1 MLASRSPSWFAVALT
16 VFLIVGC
23 GGSVAPVTDAP
34 AEGFPADFP
43 FADYQ
48 ERAGRI
54 YRVTGSGSE
63 LLITVYRGG
72 PLARF
77 GHDHVVHHASLGGMV
92 AVPPSL
98 GDVRADLFVAVTE
111 LVVDDPGRR
120 AEAGFDSEPSAEDIA
135 GTRANMLGPRVLNA
149 AEYPFVRVAV
159 EDVTGELPEVELALA
174 LVVAGATTRMTTSA
188 TVDISRCSV
197 SVSAALSL
205 RQTELGLEPF
215 SVLGGALRV
224 ADEFDVRLRLLAE
237 SPDNGCGAWRSPPP
251 SESPSALLAP
261 ISRPLPCLDGAAPR
275 CSSTFARS
283 CSLAVCRVRVDSSL
297 GGLQSQGLFFVE
309 FAQPVALFLQTRGA
323 VL

>member
-1 MLASRSPSWFAVALT
+1 MLASRSPSWPAAVLT
-16 VFLIVGC
+16 VFLVVGC

-48 ERAGRI
+48 ARGGRI

-63 LLITVYRGG
+63 LLITVYRDG

-77 GHDHVVHHASLGGMV
+77 GHDHVVHHASLGGMI

-98 GDVRADLFVAVTE
+98 RDVRADLFGAVTE

-149 AEYPFVRVAV
+149 AEYPFLRVDV
-159 EDVTGELPEVELALA
+159 EDVTGELPEVGLTLAIA
-174 LVVAGATTRMTTSA
+174 VAGATTRVTTPA

-205 RQTELGLEPF
+205 KQTELGLEPF

-237 SPDNGCGAWRSPPP
+237 SPDNDCGA
-251 SESPSALLAP
+251 
-261 ISRPLPCLDGAAPR
+261 
-275 CSSTFARS
+275 
-283 CSLAVCRVRVDSSL
+283 
-297 GGLQSQGLFFVE
+297 
-309 FAQPVALFLQTRGA
+309 
-323 VL
+323 